1 MEHGESYLKFLP
13 FTKVTDCRAQ
23 LTTSTANLART
34 SIKFPISVL
43 PYHSGGSASSGG
55 AILSS
60 NNQVMT
66 ITNQGRCGNTYF
78 ALIGSDWELQLGD
91 SHPVLGE
98 QLLPVNFLDEPDYF
112 TGECLTAYS

>member
-1 MEHGESYLKFLP
+1 MEHGDNSDPFLL
-13 FTKVTDCRAQ
+13 FTRAQ
-23 LTTSTANLART
+23 DCKNELTTSTANLERT
-34 SIKFPISVL
+34 SIKFSPSVL
-43 PYHSGGSASSGG
+43 PYPTMGANHSGGAV
-55 AILSS
+55 LSS

>member
-1 MEHGESYLKFLP
+1 MVS
-13 FTKVTDCRAQ
+13 DCRSQ

-34 SIKFPISVL
+34 PIKFPISVL
-43 PYHSGGSASSGG
+43 PYHSGGSGASGG
-55 AILSS
+55 SILSS

-66 ITNQGRCGNTYF
+66 ITNQGKCGNTYF
-78 ALIGSDWELQLGD
+78 ALLNSVWELQQGD
-91 SHPVLGE
+91 NHPVLGE